1 MTRPKSMAR
10 WVATRIE
17 MGCDC
22 CSYVAFD
29 SGTGEVPTEYLE
41 DPNVEI
47 DFEEEE

>member
-1 MTRPKSMAR
+1 MTDR

-29 SGTGEVPTEYLE
+29 TGTGEIPVEYLQ
-41 DPNVEI
+41 DSNIEI
-47 DFEEEE
+47 DWDYEDD